1 MPTTKL
7 SEATLPEDF
16 TFETAKERLLS
27 LDEIEP
33 LQYQP
38 NSVHHVLDSS
48 LYESIKHVGLQN
60 PLVVAE
66 VPNEKV
72 FVPIAGGNS
81 RLQVLSRLYDET
93 GEESFATVQCVV
105 SEWPGL
111 ARAQLAHVI
120 TNHVHKRYSFASRA
134 IAIVHIVDSERNSKP
149 SKTMP
154 QRDAVLFL
162 VSNGYPISQS
172 AFSYMEY
179 LVHRLQPRVS
189 TEVLNKLSMIDVRE
203 LREIETKANEHWQ
216 DQIELSANFKELY
229 ARLLKEAASQSTEVE
244 DLIERVRY
252 KANYLGEI
260 SGLEPYYGL
269 DELVSHDDGN
279 PVASTDP
286 VNRSLGP
293 VLVEKTTESNR
304 DEITKTSSSDG
315 VNQPDCNTTLSSN
328 DTVSKE
334 REVIAQRTIGEL
346 RESAWTAASHLC
358 NSYNLN
364 KCIINVSTQFG
375 YQIVAKPDC
384 DSSTTQYQLWN
395 YLDVFAGSH
404 DRPLDVTVWTELN
417 DEDWR
422 ALIDLWDAVR
432 LIRKNRRTDHQNLSQ
447 VVALQ
452 DKLTGE

>member
-16 TFETAKERLLS
+16 TFETAEERLLS

-93 GEESFATVQCVV
+93 GEESFANVLCVV

-111 ARAQLAHVI
+111 ARAQLAHVV
-120 TNHVHKRYSFASRA
+120 TNQVHTRYSFASRA

-172 AFSYMEY
+172 TLSYMEY

-189 TEVLNKLSMIDVRE
+189 IEVLNELSMIDVRE
-203 LREIETKANEHWQ
+203 LREIETKANEQWQ
-216 DQIELSANFKELY
+216 DQIDLSGDFKELY
-229 ARLLKEAASQSTEVE
+229 ASLLKEAASQCTEVE

-252 KANYLGEI
+252 KVSYLAEG
-260 SGLEPYYGL
+260 SSLEPYYGL
-269 DELVSHDDGN
+269 DELVSHDDGD
-279 PVASTDP
+279 PDASPDP
-286 VNRSLGP
+286 LNRSPRP
-293 VLVEKTTESNR
+293 VLVEQVTESINE
-304 DEITKTSSSDG
+304 EISKTSSNDR
-315 VNQPDCNTTLSSN
+315 VNQPDCNTTLSSS
-328 DTVSKE
+328 DAVSKE

-358 NSYNLN
+358 SSYNLN
-364 KCIINVSTQFG
+364 KCIINVSKQFG
-375 YQIVAKPDC
+375 YQMVTKPDC
-384 DSSTTQYQLWN
+384 DSSTIQYQIWN

-422 ALIDLWDAVR
+422 ALIELWDAVR
-432 LIRKNRRTDHQNLSQ
+432 LIRNNRSTDPPEPLSSRGS
-447 VVALQ
+447 
-452 DKLTGE
+452 TG